1 MGVVFNRKKGKM
13 RKKLLLVLLIVA
25 VGSLK
30 LYGQG
35 VIPLITTEEYATL
48 PMALMPLSN

>member
-25 VGSLK
+25 VGTLK

-35 VIPLITTEEYATL
+35 VIPLTTEEYAPL
-48 PMALMPLSN
+48 PMALTPLSN